1 MNKKLLEIQQKI
13 GSIQFGLLRIR
24 NQDDE
29 KTTTLQVKTTANE
42 DNSLNCVV
50 TDDAKKDIFINRNVN
65 LIQKSHNDYLY
76 ITGQV
81 ADEVNQKG
89 KILSIR
95 ILKAC
100 WFVRKRK
107 GSVSWLQEKYIYENL
122 PQEGLDM
129 AS

>member
-13 GSIQFGLLRIR
+13 GSIQNGLLRIR
-24 NQDDE
+24 DGKNE
-29 KTTTLQVKTTANE
+29 KVTTLQVKTTANE
-42 DNSLNCVV
+42 DDSLNCLV
-50 TDDAKKDIFINRNVN
+50 TGESMKHKLLNKEVN
-65 LIQKSHNDYLY
+65 IIQKSHNDYLY

-81 ADEVNQKG
+81 EEEVTTKG

-107 GSVSWLQEKYIYENL
+107 GSVSWLQEKYLYENYA
-122 PQEGLDM
+122 PQELGL

>member
-13 GSIQFGLLRIR
+13 AAIQHGLLRIR
-24 NQDDE
+24 DENNARQTLHVKAAADQDDR
-29 KTTTLQVKTTANE
+29 
-42 DNSLNCVV
+42 LNCVV
-50 TDDAKKDIFINRNVN
+50 TDETLSQDMLNTEVAI
-65 LIQKSHNDYLY
+65 IQKSHNDYLY

-81 ADEVNQKG
+81 EDEVTKKG
-89 KILSIR
+89 RILSIR

-107 GSVSWLQEKYIYENL
+107 GSVSWLQEKCIYENY
-122 PQEGLDM
+122 PQSLGL

>member
-13 GSIQFGLLRIR
+13 GKIQNGLLRIR
-24 NQDDE
+24 DE
-29 KTTTLQVKTTANE
+29 KNARQTLHIKATADE
-42 DNSLNCVV
+42 DDLLNCVV
-50 TDDAKKDIFINRNVN
+50 TDDPANHEMLNTEVAI
-65 LIQKSHNDYLY
+65 IQKSHDDYLY

-81 ADEVNQKG
+81 ENQVTKKG

-107 GSVSWLQEKYIYENL
+107 GSVSWLQEKFVYENYSQSL
-122 PQEGLDM
+122 GL